1 MSLYGVHK
9 VCYLIET
16 DMAFRKG
23 MQDDPAKAL
32 QAMPLTDDERRA
44 FIKKDLGALYKMGVH
59 TFLLSRLPRF
69 ASMGITRDEYIERM
83 TALTR

>member
-23 MQDDPAKAL
+23 LQDDPAKAL
-32 QAMPLTDDERRA
+32 QSMPLTDEEGAPSSRRTSQPCTGWA
-44 FIKKDLGALYKMGVH
+44 C
-59 TFLLSRLPRF
+59 
-69 ASMGITRDEYIERM
+69 TRSFCR
-83 TALTR
+83 ACHV